1 MATKSV
7 LSEHYEKGEV
17 TVKDK
22 DPKADFKDLP
32 ENILVVRVKR
42 GSKVKNIMGF
52 VEKTLK
58 DESNRQLV
66 FSGCGD
72 AIEKTITCVEITKTK
87 FKGLHQITK
96 LSVLSVL
103 EFWEPKQPELDRLQV
118 TREIPTVSILLS
130 KDQLDS
136 NELGYQ
142 APSSKDKSPKKSFK
156 RKKTDQRPKNQAEV
170 ENSVREK
177 VVEAET

>member
-32 ENILVVRVKR
+32 DNILVVRVKR

-52 VEKTLK
+52 VEITMK
-58 DESNRQLV
+58 DENNRQLV

-87 FKGLHQITK
+87 FKDLHQITR
-96 LSVLSVL
+96 LSVLSVV
-103 EFWEPKQPELDRLQV
+103 EFWEPKQPDLDRLQV

-130 KDQLDS
+130 KDPLDS
-136 NELGYQ
+136 SELGYQ
-142 APSSKDKSPKKSFK
+142 APSNKESSPKKSFK
-156 RKKTDQRPKNQAEV
+156 RKKTTQRPRKDAEA
-170 ENSVREK
+170 ESSTREK
-177 VVEAET
+177 AVKEEM